1 MLTSKFSLPTTAHG
15 AKNNYAS
22 YELDEFSIYH
32 ILEAL
37 VEMKLLEVAV
47 GDDGIAT
54 IGDGDS

>member
-1 MLTSKFSLPTTAHG
+1 LPTTAHG